1 MKNLLDTDA
10 STYSKTGNS
19 RDSARCVAVREG
31 KFRILQCLVKVRPY
45 DLTGNI
51 QLALGVLEYAIENEI
66 LSMIR
71 YRLGLRVLSSCAIQ
85 EYLCT
90 AVERESIEIMKLF
103 VSSGATVN
111 EWYGED
117 QSLF

>member
-1 MKNLLDTDA
+1 MKNLLDVNA

-19 RDSARCVAVREG
+19 RDSAWCVAVREG
-31 KFRILQCLVKVRPY
+31 KFRILQCLAEVRPY

-51 QLALGVLEYAIENEI
+51 QLALDVLECAIENEI
-66 LSMIR
+66 LGMIR
-71 YRLGLRVLSSCAIQ
+71 YCLELRVFSSCAIR
-85 EYLCT
+85 EYLYT
-90 AVERESIEIMKLF
+90 AVERQSIEIMKLF

-117 QSLF
+117 QSPF